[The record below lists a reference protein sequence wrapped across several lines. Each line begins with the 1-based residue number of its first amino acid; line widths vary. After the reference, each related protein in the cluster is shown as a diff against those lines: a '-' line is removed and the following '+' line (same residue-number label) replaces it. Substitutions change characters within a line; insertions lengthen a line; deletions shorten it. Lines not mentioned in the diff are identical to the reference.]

1 LKVGDTVVD
10 EPMAGQGDFQ
20 WGRLIGILYKGG
32 YNGVISIEPHSK
44 AWSGP
49 ARRPGIL
56 VAKRHLESFLTY

>member
-1 LKVGDTVVD
+1 
-10 EPMAGQGDFQ
+10 MAGQGDFH

-44 AWSGP
+44 TWSGA

-56 VAKRHLESFLTY
+56 VAKKHLEQYLTA